1 LRWELELAERLGC
14 ASVDELKARITH
26 RDFNRWT
33 ALFSL
38 RADEQNAAMEKA
50 RQEAKKKGGRR

>member
-1 LRWELELAERLGC
+1 
-14 ASVDELKARITH
+14 VDELKARITH